1 MMFRSASSIAGCR
14 LRSRFTKSHEP
25 SRQEA
30 SALVCSFAL
39 LVAWLSGAVSV
50 PTSAQTGATPRMIT
64 ANFSQVKRRHNR
76 FFREVVGAGRAAE
89 GLRGDWQRDLAV
101 VRREC
106 GFKYIRFHGLLQ
118 DEMGVYSEDKQGRP
132 IYNFQYV
139 DALYDAIL
147 KIGMKPFVELS
158 FMPQALASGD
168 KTIFWWKGNITPP
181 KDYGKWGQLVESL
194 ARHWTARY
202 GADEVK
208 QWYFE
213 VWNEP
218 NLDIF
223 WSGTQAEYFK
233 LYEVTARAI
242 KSVSPMFRVGGPA
255 TAGNG
260 WISETI
266 AFAAQHHIPLDFIS
280 THDYGVKGIG
290 FDEGGIQQ
298 LFLIPEA
305 DAIIGGVRRVRGQ
318 IKSSALPDLPLHYT
332 EWSTSYSPR
341 DPVHDSYISAPYILS
356 KLKGTEDFADSMS
369 YWTFTDIFEEN
380 GPVPTPFHGGFGLLN
395 FQGLRKPAFYAYQF
409 LNRLGDEE
417 LTSNDADSWA
427 CRSARGVQVLF
438 WNWTPPLTKESDQKF
453 FKRDL
458 PARDFGQVSVSIAG
472 LPPGTYQAKVYRVG
486 YQVNDVYTDYL
497 RMGVPLTLTREQ
509 VSELADKD
517 DGRPVDTASVHINRG
532 QAFVRQIPLREN
544 DVYLITLEK

>member
-1 MMFRSASSIAGCR
+1 V
-14 LRSRFTKSHEP
+14 LRSRLTKSHEI
-25 SRQEA
+25 SRSEA
-30 SALVCSFAL
+30 SVLICGLGL
-39 LVAWLSGAVSV
+39 LCACLGGAVAV
-50 PTSAQTGATPRMIT
+50 PTAAQTAATPRTIT
-64 ANFSQVKRRHNR
+64 TNVSQVKGRHNK
-76 FFREVVGAGRAAE
+76 FYREVVGAGRAAE
-89 GLRGDWQRDLAV
+89 GLRADWQRDLATV
-101 VRREC
+101 HREC

-118 DEMGVYSEDKQGRP
+118 DEMGVYSEDRQGRL
-132 IYNFQYV
+132 IYNFQYI

-158 FMPQALASGD
+158 FMPRALASGD

-181 KDYGKWGQLVESL
+181 KDYGKWAQLVEAL
-194 ARHWTARY
+194 TRHWTARY

-233 LYEVTARAI
+233 LYQVTAQAI
-242 KSVSPMFRVGGPA
+242 KSVSPTFRIGGPA

-260 WISETI
+260 WIPETI
-266 AFAAQHHIPLDFIS
+266 DFAAQHRVPLDFIS
-280 THDYGVKGIG
+280 THDYGVKGMG

-318 IKSSALPDLPLHYT
+318 IKSSAMPDLPLHYT
-332 EWSTSYSPR
+332 EWSSSYSSR
-341 DPVHDSYISAPYILS
+341 DPVHDSYMSASYILS
-356 KLKGTEDFADSMS
+356 KLKGTEGLADSMS
-369 YWTFTDIFEEN
+369 YWTFTDNFEEN
-380 GPVPTPFHGGFGLLN
+380 GPVPSPFHGGFGLLN

-417 LTSNDADSWA
+417 LTSNDRDSWA

-438 WNWTPPLTKESDQKF
+438 WNWTPPLTGESNQKF

-458 PARDFGQVSVSIAG
+458 PARNFGQVSVSVAG

-497 RMGVPLTLTREQ
+497 RMGAPPTLTREQ
-509 VSELADKD
+509 VSELADRD
-517 DGRPVDTASVHINRG
+517 DGHPVSTASVHINRG